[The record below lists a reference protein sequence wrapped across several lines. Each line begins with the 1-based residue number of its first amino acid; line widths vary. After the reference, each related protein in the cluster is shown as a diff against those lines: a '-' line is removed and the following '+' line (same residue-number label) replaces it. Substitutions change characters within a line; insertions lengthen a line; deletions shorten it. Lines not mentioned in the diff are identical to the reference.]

1 MKNKII
7 PYSLFLFIVF
17 LFNHCTDSRDQWI
30 LVQQDKTATV
40 FLPETSSGP
49 VRLAVEDLVNDVQ
62 KITGKGITI
71 TQNPE
76 EISGSAI
83 IVANMQNQDERD
95 LVSQINPELDSLAG
109 KWEAYAVYREQ
120 SYKNIEKPL
129 LMVGSDERGT
139 MFAIYHFIEKYLQV
153 DPFYY
158 WSGME
163 PEKRE
168 ELVFDEIEII
178 RGEPDF
184 KYRGWFMN
192 DEDLITEFVN
202 GAGERDIDYR
212 YYGQVVHP
220 EVISRIFESLIR
232 SRYNLTIPASFV
244 DIMNPPERRLV
255 EEAAKRGL
263 FISQH
268 HVEPVGVSA
277 FTFSNYWKERGREP
291 KYSFFSSRKEI
302 EEVWE
307 KYIAEWSKF
316 PNVVWQVGLR
326 GIADSPMWL
335 TDSNIPRSDSARG
348 ELISEAMKVQS
359 GLIQK
364 YDDRSNPPMTSTLW
378 AEGVTLHQAGHLSFP
393 ENTTLVFADNNP
405 GYIWLDDFYE
415 TEREPGKNYGVYYH
429 HQLWGSG
436 PHLVQGVAPA
446 KTYEMFQTAYDY
458 NSNQYA
464 LLNVSNV
471 REFILGI
478 EASAEMLYDLD
489 GFNPD
494 TWLQQWCSEK
504 FAPAG
509 DLAYRAYRN
518 LFESYQVAPETETPF
533 TLDGQLKSFG
543 SSQLYEVQ
551 HLIRNPGAF
560 WPDWQEIKSPH
571 EWWHTEKYIFPAR
584 FMKHKKVGAGVE
596 RQLEILEKSLPLI
609 PEIKQQLQGDTLHF
623 FIMNYEAQFNIILG
637 LTRWCNHATKASFAL
652 QDGNKEEGF
661 SHIQQAAEALELAQ
675 NGQELA
681 SRGKWEH
688 WYRGDKK
695 FNLNAVMELTAETL
709 ERMNK

>member
-1 MKNKII
+1 MKNKTNNFIL
-7 PYSLFLFIVF
+7 YLLIVF
-17 LFNHCTDSRDQWI
+17 LFNQCTDRADQWI
-30 LVQQDKTATV
+30 LVQQDIVATV
-40 FLPETSSGP
+40 FLPETSSEP
-49 VRLAVEDLVNDVQ
+49 VKLAVQDLVNDVD
-62 KITGKGITI
+62 KITGKKISVI
-71 TQNPE
+71 QKPE
-76 EISGSAI
+76 EISGNAI
-83 IVANMQNQDERD
+83 IIANMQNPDEQE
-95 LVSQINPELDSLAG
+95 LVSQINPDLNSLAG
-109 KWEAYAVYREQ
+109 KWEAYAVFREESFQ
-120 SYKNIEKPL
+120 NMEKPL

-163 PEKRE
+163 PQKRE
-168 ELVFDEIEII
+168 ELVFENIEIF
-178 RGEPDF
+178 RDEPDF

-192 DEDLITEFVN
+192 DEDLLTEFVN

-220 EVISRIFESLIR
+220 NVIARIFEALIR

-277 FTFSNYWKERGREP
+277 FTFFNYWEERGREP

-307 KYIAEWSKF
+307 KYISEWSKF
-316 PNVVWQVGLR
+316 PNVVWQIGLR

-335 TDSNIPRSDSARG
+335 TDSNIPQSDAARG
-348 ELISEAMKVQS
+348 ELISEAMKVQAD
-359 GLIQK
+359 LIKK
-364 YDDRSNPPMTSTLW
+364 YDDRPNPPMTSTMW
-378 AEGVTLHQAGHLSFP
+378 AEGVTLNREGHLTIP
-393 ENTTLVFADNNP
+393 ENTILVFADNNP

-415 TEREPGKNYGVYYH
+415 TEREAGKKYGVYYH

-446 KTYEMFQTAYDY
+446 KTYEMFQTAYEYD
-458 NSNQYA
+458 SHQYA

-478 EASAEMLYDLD
+478 QASAEMLYDLND
-489 GFNPD
+489 FNPE
-494 TWLQQWCSEK
+494 TWLQQWCNER

-509 DLAYRAYRN
+509 ELAYQVYQN
-518 LFESYQVAPETETPF
+518 LFESYRIAPETETPF

-543 SSQLYEVQ
+543 RGQLYEVQ
-551 HLIRNPGAF
+551 QLIRNPEKF
-560 WPDWQEIKSPH
+560 WQDRQEIKSPH
-571 EWWHTEKYIFPAR
+571 QWWHTEKYIFPAR
-584 FMKHKKVGAGVE
+584 FMKHKEMEAGLE

-609 PEIKQQLQGDTLHF
+609 PEIKQQLQGDTLQF

-652 QDGNKEEGF
+652 QNENKEECRN
-661 SHIQQAAEALELAQ
+661 HLQLADEALKLAQ
-675 NGQELA
+675 EGQEMA

-688 WYRGDKK
+688 WYRGDTK
-695 FNLNAVMELTAETL
+695 FDLNSIVELTEKTL
-709 ERMNK
+709 KMMD